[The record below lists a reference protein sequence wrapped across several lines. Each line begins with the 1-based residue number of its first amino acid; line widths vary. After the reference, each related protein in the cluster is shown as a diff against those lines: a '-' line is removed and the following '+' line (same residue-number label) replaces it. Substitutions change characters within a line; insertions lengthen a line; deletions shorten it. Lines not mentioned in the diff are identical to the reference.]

1 MSPGVQPL
9 TCYMHPYPLPCILA
23 WWRWDKGRIFIQRGP
38 LRGHGALNPSSSA
51 SSFLCRGHAGT
62 RPNRDPPATR
72 PRPVPR
78 PTPCPPPP
86 HSYILYR
93 GAATTC
99 CNLYILVGP
108 PTSSSASFSHF
119 GSTLRSAGPRRPRSG
134 AARPPPRGPRRGPAQ
149 AALPEGRDAGGCAGG
164 VWVGGHCAH
173 P

>member
-86 HSYILYR
+86 HSDILYR

-99 CNLYILVGP
+99 CNLYSSVP
-108 PTSSSASFSHF
+108 PPLLPYHSATSAPPCAAQAH
-119 GSTLRSAGPRRPRSG
+119 AGRAQAPRGLLPKGRDAGLRRPRSLR
-134 AARPPPRGPRRGPAQ
+134 AATRAD
-149 AALPEGRDAGGCAGG
+149 ALEGSG
-164 VWVGGHCAH
+164 
-173 P
+173 